1 MNYTAHPRFG
11 CIYVATNMVTG
22 EQYVG
27 QTITALSN
35 RVHGHKAAAKNPKF
49 KINFAIADY
58 GFDKFSFFEVFIA
71 FDRASLNYAEKQ
83 IIKDLAPIYN
93 MSSGGAGGGDRIRS
107 AGEKSILSE
116 HMKINWADPLWRA
129 NTTAAI
135 TVTCQSEDAVVRG
148 KKVGTLYGGRARW
161 AGHVKK
167 VRVAK
172 ERGVGMKAAW
182 GNSVTRAKIMTGHRL
197 ACNTPEY
204 KARLSAALTGRKM
217 EQGAVLL
224 AAKAKWKPLYCK
236 ELQCSFQSQKHAAE
250 YFGVCTSAVSQA
262 IANKGRVQ
270 YKYTLTR
277 VA

>member
-1 MNYTAHPRFG
+1 
-11 CIYVATNMVTG
+11 MVTG

-27 QTITALSN
+27 QTITLLSS
-35 RVHGHKAAAKNPKF
+35 RVHGHKAAAKKPKF
-49 KINFAIADY
+49 KINFAIANY
-58 GFDKFSFFEVFIA
+58 GFDNFSFAEVFIA
-71 FDRASLNYAEKQ
+71 FDRAALNYAEKQ
-83 IIKDLAPIYN
+83 VIKDLNPIYN
-93 MSSGGAGGGDRIRS
+93 MSSGGAGSSGRIRS
-107 AGEKSILSE
+107 AVERHNLSE
-116 HMKINWADPLWRA
+116 RMKVKWADPLWRA
-129 NTTAAI
+129 KTTAA
-135 TVTCQSEDAVVRG
+135 VTASCQNEDAVTRG
-148 KKVGTLYGGRARW
+148 NKVGTLYGGRARW

-182 GNSVTRAKIMTGHRL
+182 GNPVTRAKIMTGHRL

-204 KARLSAALTGRKM
+204 KAKLSAALTGRKM
-217 EQGAVLL
+217 EHGAVLL

-236 ELQCSFQSQKHAAE
+236 ELLCSFQSQKHAAE

>member
-1 MNYTAHPRFG
+1 
-11 CIYVATNMVTG
+11 MVTG

-27 QTITALSN
+27 QTITLLSS
-35 RVHGHKAAAKNPKF
+35 RVHGHKAAAKKPKF
-49 KINFAIADY
+49 KINFAIANY
-58 GFDKFSFFEVFIA
+58 GFDNFSFAEVFIA
-71 FDRASLNYAEKQ
+71 FDRAALNYAEKQ
-83 IIKDLAPIYN
+83 VIKDLNPIYN
-93 MSSGGAGGGDRIRS
+93 MSSGGAGSSGRIRS

-116 HMKINWADPLWRA
+116 HMKIKWADPLWRA

-135 TVTCQSEDAVVRG
+135 TASCQNEDAVIRG

-161 AGHVKK
+161 AGYAKK

-182 GNSVTRAKIMTGHRL
+182 GNPVTRAKITAGIVL
-197 ACNTPEY
+197 AFNKPEVR
-204 KARLSAALTGRKM
+204 ARCSLSAIGRKHSIVSV
-217 EQGAVLL
+217 EKIART
-224 AAKAKWKPLYCK
+224 KWKPLYCK